1 MKRVDTDHRITD
13 DGEAGDAIAAVF
25 TAAVEALSGLL
36 AKAVGPI
43 RDGLI
48 SSHATQDCAG
58 GNGQNCGKR
67 MSASLCASR
76 IGDVFKE
83 IRQGLHLFGFE
94 HYFGASF
101 TIKWMD
107 NRLR

>member
-1 MKRVDTDHRITD
+1 MYRVNTGHNITD
-13 DGEAGDAIAAVF
+13 DGEAGDEIAALF
-25 TAAVEALSGLL
+25 TAAVETLSGLL

-48 SSHATQDCAG
+48 SAHSTKNGPA
-58 GNGQNCGKR
+58 GNGQNRGKG
-67 MSASLCASR
+67 MTASLSAAR

-83 IRQGLHLFGFE
+83 IRQGLHLFGFK

-101 TIKWMD
+101 TIKWVD
-107 NRLR
+107 NRLG